1 MRVKAIIFQYLPKLR
16 THMKTTEDIYVID
29 ISTEYNEKKMKKKL
43 LVRKLILKKRVW
55 KHN

>member
-43 LVRKLILKKRVW
+43 LVRKLILKKRV
-55 KHN
+55 